1 MSQITKNILMIKP
14 SSFGFNN
21 DTSGDNYFQKQ
32 INNLSQSEIRLKA
45 VEEFENMCSILK
57 KNGINIIVFENDE
70 NKKLTDDVF
79 PNNWISFHGN
89 KYVIHSMYAKS
100 RRGEK
105 NKSFIKTLS
114 NHNFNYTLLNDYTN
128 YELEDI
134 FLEGTGSVVLDR
146 VNKHAYCS
154 ISKRSN
160 VDLFKL
166 FCDDIGYKPI
176 SFKSYDSRGDL
187 IYHTN
192 VMMSIGDDFALV
204 CFESINDK
212 NEMILVKESLEKSG
226 RKIVEITLSQVD
238 SFAGNLIQLG
248 DKKNKIIVISELAY
262 SSLNNDQKNIL
273 SAQSKIVNIPIP
285 TIQKCGG
292 GSVRCMIA
300 ELI

>member
-160 VDLFKL
+160 IDLFKL

-212 NEMILVKESLEKSG
+212 NEKILVKESLEKSG

-262 SSLNNDQKNIL
+262 SSLNNHQKNIL
-273 SAQSKIVNIPIP
+273 SAESKIVNIPIP

>member
-32 INNLSQSEIRLKA
+32 INHLSQSEIRLKA

-89 KYVIHSMYAKS
+89 KYIIHSMYAKS

-114 NHNFNYTLLNDYTN
+114 THNFNYTLLNDYTN

-176 SFKSYDSRGDL
+176 SFKSYDYRGDL

-192 VMMSIGDDFALV
+192 VMMSIGEDFALV

-212 NEMILVKESLEKSG
+212 NEKILVKESLEKSG

-262 SSLNNDQKNIL
+262 SSLNNHQKNIL
-273 SAQSKIVNIPIP
+273 SAESKIVNIPIP